1 MATNGHEYCVQNAFN
16 RSHAGRYIYAIAMA
30 ISWVAIY
37 ILLKLNGELSPLVN
51 FLISSLTTGIF
62 FLACYFLFD
71 KWIWKCGLL
80 FHFLKYP
87 DISGE
92 WECVGKTSYKELDN
106 ELVKSNDSEW
116 LGKVTIVQTWD
127 KLRIKME
134 TEHST
139 SESIS
144 AAIIYDEIDSY
155 KVLYSYKNE
164 PNDLD
169 HKELRTHL
177 GFVELQ
183 LNKNSKSASAKY
195 YNVSGRRTFGSMEWN
210 KLNC

>member
-1 MATNGHEYCVQNAFN
+1 MAINGHEYCVQNAFN
-16 RSHAGRYIYAIAMA
+16 RSHAGRYIYVFAMG
-30 ISWVAIY
+30 ISWVAIF
-37 ILLKLNGELSPLVN
+37 ILLKFNGELSPLEN
-51 FLISSLTTGIF
+51 IIISSLSTGIF

-71 KWIWKCGLL
+71 KWIWKWGLL

-92 WECVGKTSYKELDN
+92 WECVGKTSYQEFDN
-106 ELVKSNDSEW
+106 ELVKSTSSEW
-116 LGKVTIVQTWD
+116 QGKVTIVQTWD
-127 KLRIKME
+127 KLRIRME
-134 TEHST
+134 TEHSN

-164 PNDLD
+164 PKDLD

-183 LNKNSKSASAKY
+183 LKKNSKSASAKY
-195 YNVSGRRTFGSMEWN
+195 YNVSGRRTFGSMQWK
-210 KLNC
+210 KLN

>member
-1 MATNGHEYCVQNAFN
+1 MATNGHEYCVHNAFN
-16 RSHAGRYIYAIAMA
+16 RSHAGRYIYVFAMG

-37 ILLKLNGELSPLVN
+37 IFLKFNGELSPLEN
-51 FLISSLTTGIF
+51 ILISSLSTGVL

-71 KWIWKCGLL
+71 KWIWKWGLL
-80 FHFLKYP
+80 FHLLKYP

-92 WECVGKTSYKELDN
+92 WECIGQTSYQEIDN
-106 ELVKSNDSEW
+106 EFMKPSNTEW
-116 LGKVTIVQTWD
+116 IGKVTIVQTWD
-127 KLRIKME
+127 KLRIRLE
-134 TEHST
+134 TEYSI

-164 PNDLD
+164 PKDLN
-169 HKELRTHL
+169 HKELRLHV

-183 LNKNSKSASAKY
+183 LSKNSKTASAKY
-195 YNVSGRRTFGSMEWN
+195 YNVSGRKTFGSMEWR
-210 KLNC
+210 KLN